1 MKTSAILAT
10 PTAAVPEKDIRRYI
24 RDKDKRPYG
33 IIIAVPSKH
42 PSIKYH
48 IGYSQANRKLDKF
61 SKNEG
66 LALAIQRINAAE
78 SEHVVIVADD
88 NIPHE
93 IKKALPAFI
102 ARCQRYFK

>member
-1 MKTSAILAT
+1 MALAALLETATNST
-10 PTAAVPEKDIRRYI
+10 PDKDIRRYI

-42 PSIKYH
+42 PTIKYH

-61 SKNEG
+61 NKQEG
-66 LALAIQRINAAE
+66 LALAVQRINSAE
-78 SEHVVIVADD
+78 MQHVVIVTDD

-102 ARCQRYFK
+102 SRCKRYFK